1 LVCAGVVLVLAH
13 PLPGRA
19 WAAPARV
26 VVLQTTAAGPAAR
39 RCLSL
44 IRDELAAGGFEVA
57 TVDVGPVTDPFSLA
71 EAMRAQRPAVATIGL
86 LGDPETP
93 RAELWILDR
102 IGGSAEVRRIPV
114 PSENPDRVGEVL
126 AIRAIEVLRA
136 SALKLLIESSRLP
149 PTPAPAPAAI
159 ASARTP
165 DEPAPSRRV
174 VAVETGL
181 SLLTSPGQLDPA
193 ALPLARVRIAV
204 AGPLVARLTI
214 AGLGSRPRLET
225 SRGTATITQT
235 IGLAELGVVFRR
247 DRRLAPALMIGGGML
262 HVASDAQGIA
272 PYLGQQDQRWSA
284 LVGAGAGLV
293 ATIGAGWAVALEA
306 HVVIAAP
313 YPLVRFA
320 DWEVA
325 TIARPAIWT
334 TLTLVSWL

>member
-1 LVCAGVVLVLAH
+1 MVCAGVVLLLAH
-13 PLPGRA
+13 ALPGRT

-26 VVLQTTAAGPAAR
+26 VVLQTTAASAGAR

-71 EAMRAQRPAVATIGL
+71 DAMRAQRGAVATIGL

-102 IGGSAEVRRIPV
+102 IGGDAEVRRIPI
-114 PSENPDRVGEVL
+114 PSENPERVGEVL

-149 PTPAPAPAAI
+149 SAPATAPAAI
-159 ASARTP
+159 APARTA
-165 DEPAPSRRV
+165 DEPAPSRRS

-181 SLLTSPGQLDPA
+181 SLLASPGELDPA
-193 ALPLARVRIAV
+193 ALPLARVRVAV

-225 SRGTATITQT
+225 ARGTATITQA
-235 IGLAELGVVFRR
+235 IGLCELGVVFRR
-247 DRRLAPALMIGGGML
+247 DRRLAPALMLGGGVL
-262 HVASDAQGIA
+262 HVGSDAQGVA
-272 PYLGQQDQRWSA
+272 PYVGQRDERWSA

-293 ATIGAGWAVALEA
+293 ATIAAGWAVAVEA
-306 HVVIAAP
+306 HVMIAAP
-313 YPLVRFA
+313 YPLVRFS

-325 TIARPAIWT
+325 TMARPAIWT